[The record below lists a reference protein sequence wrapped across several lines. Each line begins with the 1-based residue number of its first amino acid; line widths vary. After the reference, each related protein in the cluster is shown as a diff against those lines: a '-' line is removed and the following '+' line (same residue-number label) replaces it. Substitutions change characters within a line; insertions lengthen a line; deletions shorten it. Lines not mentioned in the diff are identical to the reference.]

1 MYNLYLEEKRQNEIE
16 KKEKKKKDIKNIKKN
31 IKVNNINL

>member
-31 IKVNNINL
+31 TKV